1 MKCLKCGREYSNKK
15 EICIYCGAPLDGQA
29 SPQTNYIINEASN
42 IFMSDQQNTEVNL
55 KDLPESVRYRVEDDF
70 RNGNDGVI
78 VKEERTIVQP
88 HLENTNEQSGALSLE
103 NVLTL
108 LSKIRDS
115 FNSGQL
121 ENSVYERMVSDIIKD
136 YISTMADEIKLNFVV
151 KEIINSELSDY
162 LNEELLNN
170 LRAFVI
176 SSLTDKK
183 TL

>member
-1 MKCLKCGREYSNKK
+1 
-15 EICIYCGAPLDGQA
+15 LDGKDSLQA
-29 SPQTNYIINEASN
+29 NYLVTKDSN
-42 IFMSDQQNTEVNL
+42 IFISEEQNNSVKLQNL
-55 KDLPESVRYRVEDDF
+55 PKPVRHKVEDAF

-88 HLENTNEQSGALSLE
+88 HLENTNEQRGALSLE
-103 NVLTL
+103 KILTL

-115 FNSGQL
+115 FISGHL

-136 YISTMADEIKLNFVV
+136 YISPMADDIKLNFVV
-151 KEIINSELSDY
+151 TEIIDSELSDY